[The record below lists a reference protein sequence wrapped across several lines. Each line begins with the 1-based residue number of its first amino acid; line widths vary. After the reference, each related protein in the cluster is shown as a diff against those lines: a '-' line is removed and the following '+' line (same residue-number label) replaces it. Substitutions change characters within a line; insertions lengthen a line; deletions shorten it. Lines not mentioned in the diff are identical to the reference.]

1 MSVMMGKNLQGF
13 NLFIIILSGIA
24 IVYISYPLVTILIF
38 VEPSKL
44 LDSLSSPQVGSA
56 LILSLVS
63 ATISTLLLS
72 LFGIPLSYFLARYKN
87 FPGKFLLRI
96 IVIIP
101 LVLPPLA
108 SGALLLGVFGPYSPL
123 VKTFPGVEFTQSILG
138 IIIAQTYVASP
149 FMVLSSQAAF
159 ESVDESYE
167 NIARV
172 LGKTRFETFFRVS
185 LPLAKTGIVI
195 GSILSWVRAV
205 GELGATM
212 MMAYNP
218 HTISIQIFEDNAIG
232 GLRNAIP
239 DIMLAIMLSI
249 VAIVIFYAARKKQR
263 EHILRFKW

>member
-1 MSVMMGKNLQGF
+1 M
-13 NLFIIILSGIA
+13 
-24 IVYISYPLVTILIF
+24 
-38 VEPSKL
+38 L
-44 LDSLSSPQVGSA
+44 LA
-56 LILSLVS
+56 NK
-63 ATISTLLLS
+63 
-72 LFGIPLSYFLARYKN
+72 PLSYFLARFKN

-108 SGALLLGVFGPYSPL
+108 SGALLLGVFGPYSHI
-123 VKTFPGVEFTQSILG
+123 VKAFPGVEFTQSVLG

-149 FMVLSSQAAF
+149 FMILASQAAF
-159 ESVDESYE
+159 GSVDESYE

-172 LGKTRFETFFRVS
+172 LGKTRLEIFFRIS

-195 GSILSWVRAV
+195 GFILSWVRTV

-239 DIMLAIMLSI
+239 DIMLAIALTFFAM
-249 VAIVIFYAARKKQR
+249 AIFYIARKRQR
-263 EHILRFKW
+263 QDELKLQW

>member
-1 MSVMMGKNLQGF
+1 MMMLGKKLQGF
-13 NLFIIILSGIA
+13 NIIILVLSGIA
-24 IVYISYPLVTILIF
+24 IAYIAYPIATSLIL
-38 VEPSKL
+38 VEPTTL
-44 LDSLSSPQVGSA
+44 LKSLLRSQVGNA
-56 LILSLVS
+56 FILSLLS
-63 ATISTLLLS
+63 ATVSTLLLS
-72 LFGIPLSYFLARYKN
+72 IFGIPLSYFLARFNN

-108 SGALLLGVFGPYSPL
+108 SGALLLGVFGPYSPI
-123 VKTFPGVEFTQSILG
+123 VKAFPGVEFTQSVLG

-149 FMVLSSQAAF
+149 FMILASQAAF

-172 LGKTRFETFFRVS
+172 LGKTRLETFFTIS

-195 GSILSWVRAV
+195 GFMLSWVRAV

-239 DIMLAIMLSI
+239 NIILAIVLSLI
-249 VAIVIFYAARKKQR
+249 AIATFYVTRKTHMQDVLK
-263 EHILRFKW
+263 LPW